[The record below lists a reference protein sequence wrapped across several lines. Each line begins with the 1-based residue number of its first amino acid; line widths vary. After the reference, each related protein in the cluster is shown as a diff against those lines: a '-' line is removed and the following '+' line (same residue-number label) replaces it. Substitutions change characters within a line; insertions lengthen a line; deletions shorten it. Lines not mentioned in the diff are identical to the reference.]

1 MFLFFCKNIV
11 AFCENFVYTSR
22 SQINYESIMKEKF
35 KFLFVYTDNTESV
48 DFIEEKVVKA
58 IRISENCCLL
68 TEGMLE
74 DFSASMAVDY
84 AEIFEKKLL
93 SPEDIKI
100 ISSRLSGVRMM
111 LKKCDCGFQISHKNV
126 IWTAADKV
134 ENMEA
139 YELGS
144 GKVQF
149 MGCHEETAGM
159 LFKL

>member
-11 AFCENFVYTSR
+11 AFCGNFVYTSR

-58 IRISENCCLL
+58 IRISEDCCLL

-111 LKKCDCGFQISHKNV
+111 LKKCDCGFQISHKNI

-144 GKVQF
+144 GKSQF
-149 MGCHEETAGM
+149 MGCHEATAGM

>member
-1 MFLFFCKNIV
+1 MKILSILTEVKSI
-11 AFCENFVYTSR
+11 
-22 SQINYESIMKEKF
+22 INLIMKEKF

-48 DFIEEKVVKA
+48 DFIEDKVVKA
-58 IRISENCCLL
+58 IRISEDCCLL

-93 SPEDIKI
+93 TPADIKI
-100 ISSRLSGVRMM
+100 VSSRLSGIRMM
-111 LKKCDCGFQISHKNV
+111 LKKCDCGFQITHKNI

-134 ENMEA
+134 EDMEA

-149 MGCHEETAGM
+149 MGCHGENAGM